1 MQNEYETIRDMAT
14 RKEETMRQ
22 ERYLLSD
29 EQRDKLVVDL

>member
-1 MQNEYETIRDMAT
+1 MAT